1 MIFLTPS
8 LVELEVRY
16 YSGAP
21 FQCLF
26 IMDFQVVTGKQLI
39 FGFNAKG
46 KPAFYNRPRSS
57 NSVYRLVV
65 RACNEP
71 YGARRRVSRSLAITL
86 KHPLTSTRT
95 IVLLINLADI
105 EGNILLSRK
114 SNNFFFSPRSPSQK
128 AGTCHIHQCPF
139 HRHYLEDHHAI
150 YRSHNS

>member
-1 MIFLTPS
+1 MFIHYGFPSCHRETAYLRLQRQREASLLQPTPF
-8 LVELEVRY
+8 V
-16 YSGAP
+16 
-21 FQCLF
+21 
-26 IMDFQVVTGKQLI
+26 
-39 FGFNAKG
+39 
-46 KPAFYNRPRSS
+46 
-57 NSVYRLVV
+57 NSVYRLDV

>member
-16 YSGAP
+16 YSDAP

-57 NSVYRLVV
+57 IQFIVWMLEHAMN
-65 RACNEP
+65 
-71 YGARRRVSRSLAITL
+71 L
-86 KHPLTSTRT
+86 KGLG
-95 IVLLINLADI
+95 V
-105 EGNILLSRK
+105 E
-114 SNNFFFSPRSPSQK
+114 
-128 AGTCHIHQCPF
+128 
-139 HRHYLEDHHAI
+139 
-150 YRSHNS
+150 